1 MVFVIIG
8 VFTSR
13 TNQAQIDEDGIRE
26 SLMQHLGFL
35 STPNMEKV
43 SCKCKIP
50 LPLSSIFPKQFL
62 KTFHI
67 RQM

>member
-1 MVFVIIG
+1 MLLLMILEMIFVIIG
-8 VFTSR
+8 VLTSH

-43 SCKCKIP
+43 SCKCK
-50 LPLSSIFPKQFL
+50 SVKV
-62 KTFHI
+62 
-67 RQM
+67 